1 MKKITLGISA
11 LALALAGAA
20 IAAEAPMH
28 HGMDKTMTR
37 AEAKAHAE
45 EAFAKLDVNHDG
57 KLDKADRTARIAA
70 HFDAIDTNHDGTISR
85 DEFIAAHEAMGRHM
99 HGEGRPDMAPPG
111 TGAEGR
117 GPHGM
122 GEHGKWRPRMGQM
135 AMHGARMAMVMEIL
149 HLADPNHTG
158 TVTKD
163 AFVAAALTLF
173 DKADTN
179 HDGKVTPDERKAAFA
194 KQRADMRAEFAKHGG
209 MMHHGMGGDMPPPP
223 PAQ

>member
-135 AMHGARMAMVMEIL
+135 AMHGARMAMVREIW
-149 HLADPNHTG
+149 
-158 TVTKD
+158 K
-163 AFVAAALTLF
+163 
-173 DKADTN
+173 
-179 HDGKVTPDERKAAFA
+179 
-194 KQRADMRAEFAKHGG
+194 
-209 MMHHGMGGDMPPPP
+209 
-223 PAQ
+223 

>member
-1 MKKITLGISA
+1 MKKITLGISV

-57 KLDKADRTARIAA
+57 KLDKADRTARFAA
-70 HFDAIDTNHDGTISR
+70 HFDEIDTNHDGTISR
-85 DEFIAAHEAMGRHM
+85 DEFIAAHEAMGRRM
-99 HGEGRPDMAPPG
+99 GDEGQEG
-111 TGAEGR
+111 HEGR

-122 GEHGKWRPRMGQM
+122 GEHGKGRPRMGQM
-135 AMHGARMAMVMEIL
+135 GMHGGRMPMMMEIL

-179 HDGKVTPDERKAAFA
+179 HDGKVTPEERKAAFA
-194 KQRADMRAEFAKHGG
+194 KQRAEMRAEFAKHGG
-209 MMHHGMGGDMPPPP
+209 MMQHGMGGDMPPPP
-223 PAQ
+223 PAH